1 MGAPESCSVCSM
13 LSVVWSEDTMLSQLM
28 CERPSDFECSAFAG
42 LLSPAIALTLVCFAL
57 DGIFAELT
65 GPASWCASSGAF
77 KPALRV
83 NYPHVEDAQGRPE
96 EAVGTLES
104 RCLPRVRD
112 LPSRVSGTD

>member
-1 MGAPESCSVCSM
+1 M
-13 LSVVWSEDTMLSQLM
+13 LSVVWPEDTKLSQLM
-28 CERPSDFECSAFAG
+28 CERPSDFECCAFAG

-83 NYPHVEDAQGRPE
+83 NTRMLKTHKGVLRKQLEHLSRGAYPELETCQVACRVPTDA
-96 EAVGTLES
+96 
-104 RCLPRVRD
+104 
-112 LPSRVSGTD
+112 